1 MPNAYEDSE
10 KVFEVLSAFPSP
22 SIRMIAD
29 CLGWRGPTH
38 ALDTFRVH
46 RALLDL
52 AVDRKV
58 EQVGGRWRV
67 VSGHKHSGTPHP

>member
-1 MPNAYEDSE
+1 MDDSE

-22 SIRMIAD
+22 SIRMIAGA
-29 CLGWRGPTH
+29 LAWIGPTG

-58 EQVGGRWRV
+58 EQVGKNWRV
-67 VSGHKHSGTPHP
+67 RRDK